1 MAGGGRWVDLPRTPE
16 SAVWRGSHISWQCQG
31 SWGDGLLSALASYS
45 FDAQAVLAD
54 AGWLSSLASFQDT
67 QRPPRP
73 LCAPPPQPLL

>member
-16 SAVWRGSHISWQCQG
+16 SAVWRGSDISWQCQG
-31 SWGDGLLSALASYS
+31 SWGDGLHSALASYS